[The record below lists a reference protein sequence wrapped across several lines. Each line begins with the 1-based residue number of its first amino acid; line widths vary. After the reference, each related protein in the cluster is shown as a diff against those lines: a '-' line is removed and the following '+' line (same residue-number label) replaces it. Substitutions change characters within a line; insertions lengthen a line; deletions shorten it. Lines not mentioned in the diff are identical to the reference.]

1 MIPKARSLA
10 ALGTAGIAVQEYVA
24 RRYYRRTPG
33 PTRFV
38 HEDERTAWTGLWH
51 EMLAP
56 AEWLRLRASA
66 VYRGDGVPRGD
77 GAPVVLVHGFLT
89 RGGYLA
95 PFRTWLQRIGY
106 SARIADIGWNAD
118 CTDVLTERLLGI
130 VRQTFD
136 ATGARVHLIGHSFGG
151 VLSRAAAARA
161 RDRVAS
167 VTTLGSPFRGLALNP
182 VLRLGAAAV
191 RAGIHAR
198 RGDAVQAGC
207 LTLACRCPSVR
218 ALQAPLPSDLPQL
231 AIATR
236 YDGVADWRYGVDRAT
251 TATLEVTASHVGLVL
266 NPAAY
271 RTVAT
276 HLAAASREATQVPA
290 RGA

>member
-1 MIPKARSLA
+1 MIPKARHLASL
-10 ALGTAGIAVQEYVA
+10 GSAGIAVQEYVA

-38 HEDERTAWTGLWH
+38 HPDERTAWTALWH

-56 AEWLRLRASA
+56 VEWLRLRAS
-66 VYRGDGVPRGD
+66 VVHRGGGVPRGD

-89 RGGYLA
+89 RGAYLR
-95 PFRTWLQRIGY
+95 PFRAWLERMGY
-106 SARIADIGWNAD
+106 RAQIADIGWNAD
-118 CTDVLTERLLGI
+118 CTDVLTDRLLAV
-130 VRQTFD
+130 VRRTVD
-136 ATGARVHLIGHSFGG
+136 TTGATVHLIGHSFGG

-161 RDRVAS
+161 RDRIAS

-182 VLRLGAAAV
+182 ALRLGAAAV
-191 RAGIHAR
+191 RASIHAR
-198 RGDAVQAGC
+198 RGDAVRARC
-207 LTLACRCPSVR
+207 LTLGCDCASVC

-236 YDGVADWRYGVDRAT
+236 HDGVADWRYGVDPAT
-251 TATLEVTASHVGLVL
+251 TGTVHVTASHVGLVL

-271 RTVAT
+271 RAVAL
-276 HLAAASREATQVPA
+276 HLAAASPATRHIA
-290 RGA
+290 AHGA